1 MSERAP
7 DGRARIR
14 AAFASAAEAGRS
26 ALVAYVMAGFPGET
40 DAVAAGDAALRC
52 GAGLPSGFKL
62 NASSSTCVVL
72 TTGLGAHDVNYR
84 EA

>member
-1 MSERAP
+1 VTRT
-7 DGRARIR
+7 AR
-14 AAFASAAEAGRS
+14 
-26 ALVAYVMAGFPGET
+26 
-40 DAVAAGDAALRC
+40 DAAMDASVPPTTFHCFVISISLVRC

-72 TTGLGAHDVNYR
+72 TTGPGAHDVNYR